1 MAQVLI
7 SLVEIARLR
16 RDPSA
21 LPASIALLII
31 MAAAYA
37 GSSALQSWLLHD
49 DDRLLA
55 RTAADL
61 GLTLTIF
68 WLVLAVTRRLYRYR
82 QTMNAVLGTSVL
94 LTPLLMLLLALQQ
107 PAETYYPIKLIA
119 WAGSIGVIVWYT
131 LIVGHILRSALEI
144 GFVTSIAIAITS
156 VIASNAVLIRLFPGG
171 TL

>member
-1 MAQVLI
+1 MTQVLI

-21 LPASIALLII
+21 LPPSIVLLAI

-37 GSSALQSWLLHD
+37 GSSALQSWLLYSN
-49 DDRLLA
+49 DRLLA

-61 GLTLTIF
+61 GLTLGTF

-94 LTPLLMLLLALQQ
+94 LTPLLILLIALQQ
-107 PAETYYPIKLIA
+107 PAEMYYPIKLVA
-119 WAGSIGVIVWYT
+119 WAGSIAVIVWYT
-131 LIVGHILRSALEI
+131 LIVGHILKSALEI
-144 GFVTSIAIAITS
+144 GFVTSIAIAITT
-156 VIASNAVLIRLFPGG
+156 VIAGNAVLGKLFPVAA
-171 TL
+171 

>member
-1 MAQVLI
+1 MIQVLI

-21 LPASIALLII
+21 LPASIVLLVI

-37 GSSALQSWLLHD
+37 GSSAVQSWLLHE

-61 GLTLTIF
+61 GLTLAMF

-82 QTMNAVLGTSVL
+82 QTMNALLGTSVL
-94 LTPLLMLLLALQQ
+94 LTPLLMLLIAMQQ
-107 PAETYYPIKLIA
+107 PAEIYYPIKLLA
-119 WAGSIGVIVWYT
+119 WAGSIAVIVWYT

-144 GFVTSIAIAITS
+144 GFVTGIAIAITS
-156 VIASNAVLIRLFPGG
+156 VIASNSVLIKLFPESG
-171 TL
+171 

>member
-1 MAQVLI
+1 MIQVLI

-16 RDPSA
+16 RDPGA
-21 LPASIALLII
+21 LPASIVLLVI

-37 GSSALQSWLLHD
+37 GSSAVQSWLLHE

-61 GLTLTIF
+61 GLTLAIF

-82 QTMNAVLGTSVL
+82 QTMNALLGTSVL
-94 LTPLLMLLLALQQ
+94 LTPLLMLLIAMQQ
-107 PAETYYPIKLIA
+107 PAEIYYPIKLLA
-119 WAGSIGVIVWYT
+119 WAGSIAVIVWYT

-156 VIASNAVLIRLFPGG
+156 VIASNSVLIKLFPESG
-171 TL
+171 

>member
-1 MAQVLI
+1 MIQVLI

-16 RDPSA
+16 RDPGA
-21 LPASIALLII
+21 LPASIVLLVI

-37 GSSALQSWLLHD
+37 GSSAVQSWLLHE

-61 GLTLTIF
+61 GLTLVMF

-82 QTMNAVLGTSVL
+82 QTMNALLGTSVL
-94 LTPLLMLLLALQQ
+94 LTPLLMLLIAMQQ
-107 PAETYYPIKLIA
+107 PAEIYYPIKLLA
-119 WAGSIGVIVWYT
+119 WAGSIAVIVWYT

-156 VIASNAVLIRLFPGG
+156 VIASNSVLIKLFPESG
-171 TL
+171 

>member
-1 MAQVLI
+1 MTQVLI

-21 LPASIALLII
+21 LPASIVLLVI

-37 GSSALQSWLLHD
+37 GSSSLQSWLLFE

-61 GLTLTIF
+61 GLTLGIF
-68 WLVLAVTRRLYRYR
+68 WIVLAVTRRLNRYR
-82 QTMNAVLGTSVL
+82 QTMTAVLGTSVL

-107 PAETYYPIKLIA
+107 PAETYYAVKLVA
-119 WAGSIGVIVWYT
+119 WAGSTGVIVWYT

-144 GFVTSIAIAITS
+144 GFVTSIAIAITA
-156 VIASNAVLIRLFPGG
+156 VIASNAALIRLFPEAA
-171 TL
+171 

>member
-1 MAQVLI
+1 MTQVLI

-21 LPASIALLII
+21 LPASTVLLVIL
-31 MAAAYA
+31 AVAYA
-37 GSSALQSWLLHD
+37 GSSAMQSWLLYE

-61 GLTLTIF
+61 GLTLAIF

-94 LTPLLMLLLALQQ
+94 LTPLLMLLIGLQQ
-107 PAETYYPIKLIA
+107 PAEIYYPIKLMA
-119 WAGSIGVIVWYT
+119 WAGSIAVIVWYT
-131 LIVGHILRSALEI
+131 LIIGHILRSALEI
-144 GFVTSIAIAITS
+144 GFVTSIAIAITT
-156 VIASNAVLIRLFPGG
+156 VIAANAVLGKLFQVA
-171 TL
+171 T

>member
-1 MAQVLI
+1 MTEVLI

-16 RDPSA
+16 RDPSV
-21 LPASIALLII
+21 LPASIVLLAI

-37 GSSALQSWLLHD
+37 GSSALQSWLLYSN
-49 DDRLLA
+49 DRLLA

-61 GLTLTIF
+61 GLTLATF

-94 LTPLLMLLLALQQ
+94 LTPLLVLLIALQQ
-107 PAETYYPIKLIA
+107 PAGMYYPIKLAA
-119 WAGSIGVIVWYT
+119 WAASIAVIVWYT

-144 GFVTSIAIAITS
+144 GFVTSIAIAITT
-156 VIASNAVLIRLFPGG
+156 VIAGNAVLGKLFPGAA
-171 TL
+171 